1 LKLNFS
7 FFLIFSQVA
16 VVEQAWV
23 EEPGSPDIDSSSED
37 EEDDESFKGGERR
50 GGHVTAFDWNQ
61 VPSGESSSSSTF
73 HDNASVDDGEDD
85 DHRLAL
91 ALAEDHPQVDQ
102 EVGRRLTKLESIKVC
117 DLAS

>member
-1 LKLNFS
+1 M
-7 FFLIFSQVA
+7 
-16 VVEQAWV
+16 

-37 EEDDESFKGGERR
+37 EDDDESFKGGQRR
-50 GGHVTAFDWNQ
+50 GHVTAFEWNQ

-73 HDNASVDDGEDD
+73 HDNASIDDGEDD
-85 DHRLAL
+85 DRQLAL

-117 DLAS
+117 DLTS

>member
-1 LKLNFS
+1 M
-7 FFLIFSQVA
+7 
-16 VVEQAWV
+16 EQAWV

-50 GGHVTAFDWNQ
+50 GGHVTAFEWNQ
-61 VPSGESSSSSTF
+61 VHSGASSSSSTF

-85 DHRLAL
+85 DRQLAL
-91 ALAEDHPQVDQ
+91 ALAEDHPHVDQ

-117 DLAS
+117 DLTS